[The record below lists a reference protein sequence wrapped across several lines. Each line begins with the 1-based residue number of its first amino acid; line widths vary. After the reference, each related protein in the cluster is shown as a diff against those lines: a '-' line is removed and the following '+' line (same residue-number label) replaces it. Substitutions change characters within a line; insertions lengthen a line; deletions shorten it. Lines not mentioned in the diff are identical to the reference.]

1 MDISGY
7 TMDQGRLES
16 FVAEYEKPDQTIHQK
31 AEIFLQCA
39 KELFNNINPGP
50 LPIIDAFMT
59 FTHSSPESSVHEAV
73 CVIQAAL
80 QQIGQQPQ

>member
-1 MDISGY
+1 MDISSH
-7 TMDQGRLES
+7 TMSQERLEY
-16 FVAEYEKPDQTIHQK
+16 FVAEYEKPNQTIHQK
-31 AEIFLQCA
+31 SEIFLQCA
-39 KELFNNINPGP
+39 TELFNNINPGP
-50 LPIIDAFMT
+50 LPIIDAFMS